1 MTLGS
6 EKVMDYKEVI
16 RNAASEKLTELAKE
30 FLTIL
35 DELKFEDAAKVDKVI
50 SLNEDFEIFRPFL
63 FLVDEPKKDILRKRT
78 LDKLNK
84 LLRELKK

>member
-1 MTLGS
+1 
-6 EKVMDYKEVI
+6 MDYKEVI

-30 FLTIL
+30 FLAIL

-63 FLVDEPKKDILRKRT
+63 FLVDDTKKDVLRKRT

>member
-1 MTLGS
+1 
-6 EKVMDYKEVI
+6 MDYKEVI

-63 FLVDEPKKDILRKRT
+63 FLVDDTKKDILRKRT